1 MKRGIIDFWVGI
13 FVLIGII
20 CVVFL
25 SLKVANIT
33 SFGTNNSNSYTLYAN
48 FSNIGSLKSGA
59 PVKVSGFTV
68 GRVTSIG
75 LNPKTY
81 QAQVVMSIDSNYHFS
96 SDSSAQV
103 LTTGLLGEQYVGL
116 QSGADDSMLK
126 NNDTITLTSSAMV
139 LEQLIE
145 KFMTNMNSK

>member
-20 CVVFL
+20 CMIFL

-81 QAQVVMSIDSNYHFS
+81 QAQVVMSIDNNYHFS

>member
-1 MKRGIIDFWVGI
+1 MIDFWVGI
-13 FVLIGII
+13 FVLIGITSM
-20 CVVFL
+20 VFL

-33 SFGTNNSNSYTLYAN
+33 SFGSANNSSYTLYAN

-59 PVKVSGFTV
+59 PVKISGFTV
-68 GRVTSIG
+68 GRVTAIG

-81 QAQVVMSIDSNYHFS
+81 QAQVVMNIDNNYHFS
-96 SDSSAQV
+96 SDSSAQI
-103 LTTGLLGEQYVGL
+103 LTTGLLGEQYVGI
-116 QSGADDSMLK
+116 QSGADDTMLK

>member
-1 MKRGIIDFWVGI
+1 MKRSMIDFWVGI
-13 FVLIGII
+13 FVLIGITSM
-20 CVVFL
+20 VFL

-33 SFGTNNSNSYTLYAN
+33 SFGSTNNSSYTLYAN

-59 PVKVSGFTV
+59 PVKISGFTV
-68 GRVTSIG
+68 GRVIAIG

-81 QAQVVMSIDSNYHFS
+81 QAQVVMNIDNNYHFS
-96 SDSSAQV
+96 SDSSAQI
-103 LTTGLLGEQYVGL
+103 LTTGLLGEQYVGI
-116 QSGADDSMLK
+116 QSGADDTMLK